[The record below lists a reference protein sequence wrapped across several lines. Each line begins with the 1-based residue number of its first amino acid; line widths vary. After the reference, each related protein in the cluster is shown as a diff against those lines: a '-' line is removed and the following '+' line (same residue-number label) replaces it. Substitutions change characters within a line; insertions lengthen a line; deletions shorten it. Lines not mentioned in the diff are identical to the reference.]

1 LLLPDTGCNLR
12 IALKWRIPWE
22 IAMKIL
28 NIVMMVLM
36 ALLCGRE
43 LLDMA
48 NNGVNST
55 NALFAAVFGAFAV
68 RRAMLMSK
76 YSAQ

>member
-1 LLLPDTGCNLR
+1 
-12 IALKWRIPWE
+12 
-22 IAMKIL
+22 MKVL